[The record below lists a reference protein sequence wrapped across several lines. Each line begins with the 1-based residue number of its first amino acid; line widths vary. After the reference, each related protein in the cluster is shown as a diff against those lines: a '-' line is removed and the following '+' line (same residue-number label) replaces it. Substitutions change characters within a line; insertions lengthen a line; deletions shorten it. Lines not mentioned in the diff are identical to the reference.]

1 MPTQSHATS
10 SAESTP
16 LIPESTLAIVM
27 EKINIACVKLIS
39 LVANNKYETIPS
51 LITNIYTCRP
61 LEESAFTTEEMTLII
76 QNSELIKQQLIAQQQ
91 PNLAEKK
98 EAVLNFLFTT
108 LKKAND
114 LEWDDGNEGT
124 NIAIEEFKISLMKC
138 IIPGAKTFDEY
149 YQDKVIDNLLK
160 IINDSRHNVKCF
172 EAFVA
177 KKIME
182 FCQEKYNQLEDQ
194 HGMSLKDFL
203 FTDTFREQL
212 KAEKRGNW
220 LIQGSLHIT
229 KLQHEFRDTQ
239 EEESGAPSFL
249 ASLASAMS
257 CCCWIRAGK

>member
-16 LIPESTLAIVM
+16 LIPKSTLAIVM
-27 EKINIACVKLIS
+27 EKINIAFVKLIS
-39 LVANNKYETIPS
+39 LVAVNQYETIPS
-51 LITNIYTCRP
+51 LITNIYACRP
-61 LEESAFTTEEMTLII
+61 FEESAFTTEEMTLII

-91 PNLAEKK
+91 LNLAEKK
-98 EAVLNFLFTT
+98 VLNFFFTA

-124 NIAIEEFKISLMKC
+124 NIAIEEFKISLMLMKC
-138 IIPGAKTFDEY
+138 TPGAETFGED
-149 YQDKVIDNLLK
+149 YQDRVIDNLLK

-182 FCQEKYNQLEDQ
+182 FCQEKYNQLEDKN
-194 HGMSLKDFL
+194 GMSLKDFL
-203 FTDTFREQL
+203 CTDTFREQL

-220 LIQGSLHIT
+220 FIQGSLHIT

-239 EEESGAPSFL
+239 EEESGAPSSL
-249 ASLASAMS
+249 VSLASAML